1 MEREEAQKKILIIE
15 DDQRIAQLL
24 TRGLTNKGF
33 ETETAY
39 SGLLG
44 LRRAESVAFDL
55 VILDINLPELNG
67 YDVCKRIRESKPQL
81 PILMLTAMSEMDD
94 KIEGFEA
101 GADDY
106 LVKPFDFREL
116 YHRVLIGLRRNG
128 TLPET
133 PGKVLRI
140 ADLEIFMESKLVKR
154 AGIEIKLTARE
165 YEFLVYL
172 VKNKGKVLSK
182 NDIAANVWD
191 VHFDTGTNVIEVY
204 VNILRRKIDRDFE
217 PKLIHTRPSLG
228 YLMRENP

>member
-1 MEREEAQKKILIIE
+1 MEAEIAKKKILIIE

-33 ETETAY
+33 ETEVAY
-39 SGLLG
+39 QGLLG
-44 LRRAESVAFDL
+44 LRRAESVRFDF
-55 VILDINLPELNG
+55 VILDINLPEMSG
-67 YDVCKRIRESKPQL
+67 YQVCKRLRESNPYL
-81 PILMLTAMSEMDD
+81 PILMLTAMSEIED

-116 YHRVLIGLRRNG
+116 YHRVLAGLRKNN
-128 TLPET
+128 PELEVI
-133 PGKVLRI
+133 GKVLRI
-140 ADLEIFMESKLVKR
+140 ADLEIFLDSKLIKR
-154 AGIEIKLTARE
+154 AGKEINLTARE

-172 VKNKGKVLSK
+172 VKNKGKVISK

-191 VHFDTGTNVIEVY
+191 INFDTGTNVIEVY
-204 VNILRRKIDRDFE
+204 INILRRKIDRDFE

-228 YLMRENP
+228 YILREYP